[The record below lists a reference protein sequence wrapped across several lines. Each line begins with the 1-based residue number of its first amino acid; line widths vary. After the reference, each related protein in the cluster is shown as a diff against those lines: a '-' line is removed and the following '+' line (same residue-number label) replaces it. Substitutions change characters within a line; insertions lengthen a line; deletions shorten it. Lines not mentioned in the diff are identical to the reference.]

1 MLIAVSCSFSKYFI
15 GMLPNKKMEK
25 NTNSANIIGLK

>member
-25 NTNSANIIGLK
+25 IKIVLI